1 MIKSFVLRV
10 DAETMEAIEKWAA
23 DEFRS
28 TNGQLQWIIA
38 EALRKSGRMKKK
50 KTIIRKVKKCK
61 IKEVDDKW
69 QCACGDTTKIVS
81 KKLLSRVYNPY

>member
-1 MIKSFVLRV
+1 VIKNNTTVYARRK
-10 DAETMEAIEKWAA
+10 AKKNKTKY
-23 DEFRS
+23 S
-28 TNGQLQWIIA
+28 T
-38 EALRKSGRMKKK
+38 
-50 KTIIRKVKKCK
+50 KTINKIIRKVKKCK

>member
-1 MIKSFVLRV
+1 MKWKEITADTVIKNNTTVYARRK
-10 DAETMEAIEKWAA
+10 AKKNKTKY
-23 DEFRS
+23 S
-28 TNGQLQWIIA
+28 T
-38 EALRKSGRMKKK
+38 
-50 KTIIRKVKKCK
+50 KTINKIIRKVKKCK